1 MNEKHL
7 MYLLLLTLLYVT
19 VYRKDWAGAAVT
31 AIIVLGWTINFG
43 KILYVG

>member
-1 MNEKHL
+1 MNEIRL
-7 MYLLLLTLLYVT
+7 MYLLLLALLYT
-19 VYRKDWAGAAVT
+19 TGSRKHWAGAAVT